1 MTYADDLVAQ
11 KALMQCMELNNK
23 NINTD
28 HLSWHVHKRCSCSEN
43 ISQGYSGLVHVNRA
57 LVSGLGQYLCR
68 AIYMTVFFMVPPF
81 PDCVP

>member
-11 KALMQCMELNNK
+11 KALMQCMELNK

-43 ISQGYSGLVHVNRA
+43 ISQGYSRLVGVNGA

-68 AIYMTVFFMVPPF
+68 AIYMTVFFYGPTF
-81 PDCVP
+81 S